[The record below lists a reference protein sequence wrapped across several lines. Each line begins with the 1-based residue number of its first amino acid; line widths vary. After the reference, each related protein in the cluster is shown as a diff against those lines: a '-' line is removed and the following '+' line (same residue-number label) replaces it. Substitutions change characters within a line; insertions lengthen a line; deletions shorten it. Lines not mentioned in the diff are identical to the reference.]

1 MTHKQGGVS
10 PYACTLSNKATKL
23 THSLSFAA
31 LVDNEA
37 IVALGVIRAWRLVWR
52 IKRRGGGWLFGTDL
66 HLTMNQ
72 MHFGNHSTSERDGS
86 SAKKS
91 PWNLPAGYR
100 NISATGLH
108 VNLET
113 VMA

>member
-1 MTHKQGGVS
+1 M
-10 PYACTLSNKATKL
+10 Y
-23 THSLSFAA
+23 
-31 LVDNEA
+31 
-37 IVALGVIRAWRLVWR
+37 
-52 IKRRGGGWLFGTDL
+52 
-66 HLTMNQ
+66 Q

-91 PWNLPAGYR
+91 SWNLPAGYR

>member
-1 MTHKQGGVS
+1 MVVVVG
-10 PYACTLSNKATKL
+10 C
-23 THSLSFAA
+23 
-31 LVDNEA
+31 
-37 IVALGVIRAWRLVWR
+37 LGR
-52 IKRRGGGWLFGTDL
+52 IYVV

-72 MHFGNHSTSERDGS
+72 MHFGNHSTSDRDGS